1 MKKILFLLTFLC
13 SVSMFAQ
20 DVIVKKDG
28 STIVCRV
35 IEFTESEIIYKKW
48 SDLKGSNYVM
58 DKSLASAINYE
69 NGKKVNI
76 SEMSNLYMPQNQNT
90 GEQQFNDK
98 TLLALDYQRNNS
110 NLPQKAKKLRIAG
123 CIGGVLAVA
132 GGIVM
137 LTAPSDEG
145 YAEQMAVGGII
156 TGCGAI
162 GGAICLL
169 KAHSYKKQYERLQT
183 SAIYQQDFIL
193 PNNSTLHAGLDMISD
208 RSRREKTLGLG
219 LCYKF

>member
-1 MKKILFLLTFLC
+1 MRKILFLLTFLC

-98 TLLALDYQRNNS
+98 TLLALDYQRKNVNV
-110 NLPQKAKKLRIAG
+110 PKKAKTLKTIG
-123 CIGGVLAVA
+123 WIGGSALVC
-132 GGIVM
+132 
-137 LTAPSDEG
+137 
-145 YAEQMAVGGII
+145 VGVGLII
-156 TGCGAI
+156 DCPDSEDLLPPIILIGCGVI
-162 GGAICLL
+162 GTTACLL
-169 KAHSYKKQYERLQT
+169 KAHSYEKQYERLQT

>member
-1 MKKILFLLTFLC
+1 MRNILVLLMLLC
-13 SVSMFAQ
+13 SINMFAQ

-35 IEFTESEIIYKKW
+35 IELNDSEIIYKKW
-48 SDLKGSNYVM
+48 SDLNGSNYVM

-69 NGKKVNI
+69 NGKKVSI
-76 SEMSNLYMPQNQNT
+76 SEMNNNYMPNNQNT
-90 GEQQFNDK
+90 GIQQYNDK
-98 TLLALDYQRNNS
+98 ALLALDANI
-110 NLPQKAKKLRIAG
+110 QKYPKKIRTWNTIGL
-123 CIGGVLAVA
+123 IGGSILVA
-132 GGIVM
+132 TGGIVM
-137 LTAPSDEG
+137 
-145 YAEQMAVGGII
+145 YAAGEDGGIIEIGAVI
-156 TGCGAI
+156 TGCGII
-162 GGAICLL
+162 GATACFL
-169 KAHSYKKQYERLQT
+169 KANSYKKQYERLQT

>member
-1 MKKILFLLTFLC
+1 
-13 SVSMFAQ
+13 MFAQ

-110 NLPQKAKKLRIAG
+110 DIHQKAKTLKTIG
-123 CIGGVLAVA
+123 WIGGSALVCV
-132 GGIVM
+132 GIG
-137 LTAPSDEG
+137 L
-145 YAEQMAVGGII
+145 II
-156 TGCGAI
+156 DCPDSEDLLPPIILMGCGVI
-162 GGAICLL
+162 GTTACLL
-169 KAHSYKKQYERLQT
+169 KAHSYEKQYERLQT

-208 RSRREKTLGLG
+208 RSRGEKTFGLG

>member
-1 MKKILFLLTFLC
+1 
-13 SVSMFAQ
+13 MFAQ

-35 IEFTESEIIYKKW
+35 IELSDSEIIYKKW
-48 SDLKGSNYVM
+48 SDLKGTNYVM
-58 DKSLASAINYE
+58 DRSLASAINYE

-76 SEMSNLYMPQNQNT
+76 SEMSNLYMPNNQNT

-98 TLLALDYQRNNS
+98 TLLKLDFQRNKS
-110 NLPQKAKKLRIAG
+110 NLPKKIKTLKVVG
-123 CIGGVLAVA
+123 IGGGALIII

-145 YAEQMAVGGII
+145 YVEQMTAGGII

-162 GGAICLL
+162 GGAICFL
-169 KAHSYKKQYERLQT
+169 KAHSYKKQYEQLQT
-183 SAIYQQDFIL
+183 SSIYQQDFIL

-208 RSRREKTLGLG
+208 RSRGEKTLGLG